1 MHKFTDCAIIMLSKP
16 GDIDEYDS
24 YDEIRMLI
32 SIEPNYCWIILQV
45 DCIDKCFSIQF
56 SE

>member
-1 MHKFTDCAIIMLSKP
+1 MLINP

-32 SIEPNYCWIILQV
+32 CIEPNYSWIILQV
-45 DCIDKCFSIQF
+45 DLIDKLITLQF
-56 SE
+56 S